1 MEVNIKKTL
10 IFGPDFGVSRLTGGA
25 CWGREKLQARMERRL
40 RLSGNAD
47 TRMRSSRGK
56 KDMIF
61 FLDMRYHITTKNKG
75 YRKEAL
81 YTEIAPQMTVSR
93 GKYGVKYSFFSYHSQ
108 KNPKKIAQI
117 TSVKILLRSPEL
129 GRDSKK
135 GISNSRHEQATVSE
149 PLLIQ
154 AEHFLYSHRC
164 SYS

>member
-1 MEVNIKKTL
+1 VLGKRESSSKN
-10 IFGPDFGVSRLTGGA
+10 GA
-25 CWGREKLQARMERRL
+25 TTSLKRKC
-40 RLSGNAD
+40 SD

-56 KDMIF
+56 KDMNF
-61 FLDMRYHITTKNKG
+61 FDMRYHITTKDKG

-93 GKYGVKYSFFSYHSQ
+93 GKYGVKYSFFSYHS
-108 KNPKKIAQI
+108 PKKPTTKLPRYHQSHL
-117 TSVKILLRSPEL
+117 TTLLKIFFMSPEL

-135 GISNSRHEQATVSE
+135 GISNSKHEQATASE
-149 PLLIQ
+149 PPLIQ